1 MKVNYDTTKSNH
13 PLCELKNV
21 VKIYQSGEIVRPV
34 DGVSL
39 RCEAGDF
46 IVIEGPSG
54 TGKSTLLYLV
64 GGLLQADSGEIWVDG
79 TNLGTISEHDLTIL
93 RAARIGFIFQ
103 ETSLFQALT
112 VGENLAF
119 GLRISNKYKK
129 PKLDKA
135 GINEKV
141 KVYLEKLGIE
151 DRRDFLPNQLSVGQ
165 KRRLM
170 IARAL
175 ITEPLLV
182 LADEPT
188 NDLDDFWAREVIE
201 LLQSVTARGGCM
213 IMVTHDL
220 LRAETAKYRYTMNNG
235 ILTSKAP
242 CPKGTKDNEKY
253 PKGEKERFL
262 ASQKRKKGQNK

>member
-1 MKVNYDTTKSNH
+1 MTVNCDDIKSNH

-21 VKIYQSGEIVRPV
+21 VKTYRSGEIVCPV

-46 IVIEGPSG
+46 ISIEGPSG
-54 TGKSTLLYLV
+54 IGKSTLLYLV
-64 GGLLQADSGEIWVDG
+64 GGLLQADSGEIWVG
-79 TNLGTISEHDLTIL
+79 TTNLQTISEHDLTIL
-93 RAARIGFIFQ
+93 RATRIGFIFQ
-103 ETSLFQALT
+103 EINLFQALT

-119 GLRISNKYKK
+119 GLKISNKYKK
-129 PKLDKA
+129 PKPGQA
-135 GINEKV
+135 GVNQKV
-141 KVYLEKLGIE
+141 EVYLEKLGLR

-170 IARAL
+170 VARAL

-201 LLQSVTARGGCM
+201 LLQSVTARGGGVL
-213 IMVTHDL
+213 MVTHDL
-220 LRAETAKYRYTMNNG
+220 LWAEMTNCRYTLNNGVLTAK
-235 ILTSKAP
+235 
-242 CPKGTKDNEKY
+242 
-253 PKGEKERFL
+253 
-262 ASQKRKKGQNK
+262 